1 MLTTRL
7 RKLLS
12 IQLPIVSAPMGP
24 DLTGPELVAAVSG
37 AGGLGLMQSQLSP
50 PEHLR
55 EQIRRVRSATDKP
68 FGVNFILALP
78 HEEDL
83 NVCLEEHVP
92 VISFFWG
99 DPARYVE
106 QVHAAGSKIFLQVGS
121 VEAARRAAAAGVD
134 VIIAQG
140 TEAGG
145 HVEGET
151 ATMVLVPRVVDAVAP
166 VPVIAAGGVADARGL
181 VAALALGAEGAVLGT
196 RFLATPE
203 ANAHPHYKQK
213 LLEAAETDTVRTILF
228 GHGWPNAPHRTLRTR
243 FVEQWLGNEA
253 RAQESR
259 ADEPVIGRTSLADR
273 EIPIQRFMSLPPS
286 NRVTGDTES
295 MALLAGQT
303 VGLVKEIKSAAT
315 IVRELADEATRLI
328 EQRLSAITSG

>member
-1 MLTTRL
+1 
-7 RKLLS
+7 
-12 IQLPIVSAPMGP
+12 
-24 DLTGPELVAAVSG
+24 
-37 AGGLGLMQSQLSP
+37 MQSQLSP
-50 PEHLR
+50 PAHLR
-55 EQIRRVRSATDKP
+55 EQIQRVRSATDKP

-83 NVCLEEHVP
+83 TVSLEEHVP
-92 VISFFWG
+92 VVSFFWG

-106 QVHAAGSKIFLQVGS
+106 RVQAAGSKIFLQVGS

-140 TEAGG
+140 TEGGG

-151 ATMVLVPRVVDAVAP
+151 ATMVLTPSIVDAVAP
-166 VPVIAAGGVADARGL
+166 VPVVAAGGIADARGL

-196 RFLATPE
+196 RFLATSE
-203 ANAHPHYKQK
+203 ANAHPQYKQK
-213 LLEAAETDTVRTILF
+213 LLEAVETDTVRTILF
-228 GHGWPNAPHRTLRTR
+228 GPDGPMPLIAHCALALSSIGLETK
-243 FVEQWLGNEA
+243 

-259 ADEPVIGRTSLADR
+259 ADEPVIGTTLIAHR
-273 EIPIQRFMSLPPS
+273 EIPIQRFMGLPPS
-286 NRVTGDTES
+286 NRVTGDIES

-328 EQRLSAITSG
+328 EQRLSVIASG

>member
-1 MLTTRL
+1 
-7 RKLLS
+7 
-12 IQLPIVSAPMGP
+12 MGP
-24 DLTGPELVAAVSG
+24 DLAGPQLVAAVSG

-55 EQIRRVRSATDKP
+55 EQIQRVRSATDKP

-92 VISFFWG
+92 IVSFFWG

-106 QVHAAGSKIFLQVGS
+106 RVHAAGSKIFLQVGS

-151 ATMVLVPRVVDAVAP
+151 ATMVLAPRIVDAVAP
-166 VPVIAAGGVADARGL
+166 VPVVAAGGIADARGL

-213 LLEAAETDTVRTILF
+213 LLEAAETDTIRTILF

-259 ADEPVIGRTSLADR
+259 ADEPVIGRTSIADR
-273 EIPIQRFMSLPPS
+273 EILIQRFMSLPPS
-286 NRVTGDTES
+286 NRVTGDIES

-303 VGLVKEIKSAAT
+303 VGLVKQIKSAAT

-328 EQRLSAITSG
+328 EQRLSTIASG